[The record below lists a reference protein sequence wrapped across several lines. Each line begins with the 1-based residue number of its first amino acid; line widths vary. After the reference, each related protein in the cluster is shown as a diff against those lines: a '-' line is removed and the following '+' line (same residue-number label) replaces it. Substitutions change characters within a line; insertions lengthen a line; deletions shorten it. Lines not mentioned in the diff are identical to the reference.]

1 MEQEAAAT
9 KPAATLTSTATYA
22 LDPNGPPPPPPTAV
36 RTSSTLASRR
46 AERHEAAAAARAAAE
61 RARQEDDA
69 TRAGAEKM
77 AEERRAAAAKK
88 AKDVAFGRKVAKP
101 PKHPGSKATGRKGLA
116 TEVRP
121 FNLSVGN
128 KPKPTANAA
137 PAKKRDPDVWED
149 PNETSRFEDDP
160 SAQRG
165 TPSKTEEKKRTLE
178 DVFADAAR
186 AKEAEALRERE
197 RIRSKEAVRQ
207 SLIVSIA
214 AKVAAPA
221 IAAAE
226 AAQRNASEAA
236 EAATKAAA
244 AAAAAERLL
253 LAETKRLRQRRAELL
268 GAGPSG
274 EGEGECEEGTSRET
288 FASSEGGGEED
299 DAPLM
304 ASTSDLPGL
313 IARSGAFYT
322 LVPIRPRS
330 RGERRSLRT
339 LPGASLRPPPAFNPR
354 PRCLSTP
361 PDAFQLHPDRITA
374 PATPRRRSSGR

>member
-1 MEQEAAAT
+1 MTRRARARRRWRRRDA
-9 KPAATLTSTATYA
+9 
-22 LDPNGPPPPPPTAV
+22 PPP
-36 RTSSTLASRR
+36 RR
-46 AERHEAAAAARAAAE
+46 
-61 RARQEDDA
+61 
-69 TRAGAEKM
+69 
-77 AEERRAAAAKK
+77 RRR
-88 AKDVAFGRKVAKP
+88 DVAFGRKVAKP

-137 PAKKRDPDVWED
+137 PAKKRDPGRVGGPERDLSV
-149 PNETSRFEDDP
+149 
-160 SAQRG
+160 RG
-165 TPSKTEEKKRTLE
+165 RPVRAARDALEVREEKKRTLE

-207 SLIVSIA
+207 SLIVSTA

-226 AAQRNASEAA
+226 AAQRETRPRRRRRRRKPRRRRRRRSGFCSRRRSGCGNAA
-236 EAATKAAA
+236 
-244 AAAAAERLL
+244 R
-253 LAETKRLRQRRAELL
+253 ELL

-339 LPGASLRPPPAFNPR
+339 FARRISPPTPR
-354 PRCLSTP
+354 FQSPSSTP
-361 PDAFQLHPDRITA
+361 FN
-374 PATPRRRSSGR
+374 SN